1 MGIFD
6 DEITLPG
13 VITHVEADYSYG
25 FDSSLFGSTD
35 SVVIIGTAF
44 NGPVGDPTP
53 VYSPE
58 HAVYIFGD
66 AYDSQK
72 RQETTLVAGVQDAWD
87 RGCRTIYAVRIGG
100 KEMYKDFNFKIESP
114 YKLRLSSL
122 FPSNAGKDCYI
133 LYDGT
138 PGLQQINIYKPIER
152 ATIAEK
158 KRGLTSGTNNVLK
171 TNIKLALDNGLTKDD
186 RLIDMIKIVNGHN
199 SNNVIKL
206 SIVDKDG
213 NDVTNAPEVYDIPV
227 GALFS
232 GAYFIGRDHTNPD
245 VKIVTETTLQ
255 LVNSGTTNLP
265 YSSFD
270 KKYFR
275 RLIRNTDVTLPY
287 PIYDEKSA
295 TLRENLRNAGI
306 LMVKDWDFL
315 ETLGLSSRAFVP
327 DKEDYEETNLSKF
340 EIYKRLGC
348 GFAITAKAEKRKGSV
363 SSSDKPRIRE
373 TPSEDKNRVITI
385 EDGLYSVLQNANMK
399 YRVLTCANAEDS
411 INGKLPRANEF
422 RVAAAQEAMVL
433 GGDIKLKAKVDKN
446 ELRAPRKYKI
456 TFEDLEAGGTVPD
469 VMDIND
475 LDMDNVYKVVAEVAN
490 EAAVKAL
497 NPADFTNGTLIKA
510 DTKLYRVGE
519 KDIPEL
525 TGAGLNGFKVFANGK
540 LYNYVAGSGFAPAT
554 TTKKYV
560 LGEALDHIFVFEKDT
575 SGTEFKNVG
584 DLATMLS
591 EDDDKVIVA
600 AENLGA
606 GHENEIV
613 IRSNAFDTMTVEELV
628 DALNANDVFNQLFT
642 ASLSED
648 GAIEKDE
655 FVLDGEHSSKAFAA
669 TTPTPRPAEVTAM
682 EDRTLEYD
690 FSLYIPYRTTDNFL
704 RQMAQHCT
712 YTELKTAPTHGMLG
726 VQRLMNTGL
735 ASIAAKVKN
744 TLEKDFDLYAKN
756 AIGHNMLDS
765 NNLPYPIGK
774 NVSLVFG
781 QYTVT
786 MDKTNYQYLS
796 NGAAGYA
803 AMVSTLPVEQSSTG
817 QSINLPELG
826 FQLTNTQLGK
836 LTQAGIVT
844 FKNSFTKGIVV
855 TDGVTMAPADSVF
868 RRLST
873 SRTVNTCEELI
884 RAAAEPFIGKEN
896 HQANRDALNTAIK
909 SNLDKIQGTLIEK
922 YAFTMNTDP
931 RIAKFS
937 YIEISYQIIPIYE
950 IREVRNSIKMVD
962 QITTATVGA

>member
-25 FDSSLFGSTD
+25 FDSSLFGTTD

-58 HAVYIFGD
+58 HAIYIFGD
-66 AYDSQK
+66 AYDTQK
-72 RQETTLVAGVQDAWD
+72 RQEVTLVAGIQDAWD

-100 KEMYKDFNFKIESP
+100 KDMYKDFNLKIETQ

-122 FPSNAGKDCYI
+122 FPSNAGKECYV
-133 LYDGT
+133 LYNST
-138 PGLQQINIYKPIER
+138 PGLQEITLYKPVER
-152 ATIAEK
+152 ATISEK

-186 RLIDMIKIVNGHN
+186 RLIDMIKIFNGHS
-199 SNNVIKL
+199 SNNVVKL

-213 NDVTNAPEVYDIPV
+213 NDVTNSPDVYNIPV
-227 GALFS
+227 GAMFS
-232 GAYFIGRDHTNPD
+232 GAYFIGRNHTNPD

-255 LVNSGTTNLP
+255 LVNSNTTNLP

-275 RLIRNTDVTLPY
+275 KLIRNTDVTLPY

-295 TLRENLRNAGI
+295 TLRENLRGAGI
-306 LMVKDWDFL
+306 LMVNDWDFL
-315 ETLGLSSRAFVP
+315 ETAGISSRAFVP
-327 DKEDYEETNLSKF
+327 DTIDYEETTLSKF

-348 GFAITAKAEKRKGSV
+348 GYAITAKAEKRKGAIG
-363 SSSDKPRIRE
+363 SSDKPRIRE
-373 TPSEDKNRVITI
+373 SPTEDKNRIIAI
-385 EDGLYSVLQNANMK
+385 EDGIYSVLQNANMK
-399 YRVLTCANAEDS
+399 YRVLTCANAEDD
-411 INGKLPRANEF
+411 INGKLPRASDF
-422 RVAAAQEAMVL
+422 HVAAAQEATIL
-433 GGDIKLKAKVDKN
+433 GGDLRIKAKVDRKD
-446 ELRAPRKYKI
+446 LKAPRKYKI
-456 TFEDLEAGGTVPD
+456 SFDDLEAGGAVPS

-475 LDMDNVYKVVAEVAN
+475 IDMDNVYKVVAEVAN
-490 EAAVKAL
+490 AAAVDAL
-497 NPADFTNGTLIKA
+497 NPQDFENGTLIKA
-510 DTKLYRVGE
+510 DTKIYRVGE

-525 TGAGLNGFKVFANGK
+525 SGAGLNGMRILAKNQMYEYTVGT
-540 LYNYVAGSGFAPAT
+540 GFTAAT
-554 TTKKYV
+554 TTKKYI
-560 LGEALDHIFVFEKDT
+560 LGEILDHVFVFEKQPDN
-575 SGTEFKNVG
+575 SFKNIG

-591 EDDDKVIVA
+591 DDEDKIIIA

-628 DALNANDVFNQLFT
+628 DELNKNEIFGRLFT
-642 ASLSED
+642 TSITED
-648 GAIEKDE
+648 GALEKDE
-655 FVLDGEHSSKAFAA
+655 FVLTGNKSSQAFAA
-669 TTPTPRPAEVTAM
+669 TSPTPRPAEVTSLD
-682 EDRTLEYD
+682 DRILEYD

-712 YTELKTAPTHGMLG
+712 YTELKTAPTHGILG
-726 VQRLMNTGL
+726 TQRLTNTGL
-735 ASIAAKVKN
+735 ASVAEKVKN
-744 TLEKDFDLYAKN
+744 TLSKNFDLYAKN
-756 AIGHNMLDS
+756 LIGRNMLDRD
-765 NNLPYPIGK
+765 NLPYPIGK
-774 NVSLVFG
+774 NVSLVLG
-781 QYTVT
+781 QYVVT
-786 MDKTNYQYLS
+786 MDKSNYQYVS

-817 QSINLPELG
+817 QTINLPQLG

-836 LTQAGIVT
+836 LTKAGIVT

-855 TDGVTMAPADSVF
+855 TDGITMAPADSVF

-873 SRTVNTCEELI
+873 SRIVNTVEELI
-884 RAAAEPFIGKEN
+884 RAAAEPFIGKQN

-909 SNLDKIQGTLIEK
+909 SNLDKIKGTLINK
-922 YAFTMNTDP
+922 YDFTMNTDP

-937 YIEISYQIIPIYE
+937 YIEINYQIIPIYE

-962 QITTATVGA
+962 SITTSTVGA